1 MAVGQP
7 QVLSELTLP
16 VNGTV
21 GGRAPSCGGCSRRE
35 SALTSHMHL
44 EKFVAA
50 VDGIGRVQSALL
62 FLIMCFMIYVCVR
75 SLVGTP
81 CYRRYT
87 EVLLTLVYT
96 VLYMIASPV
105 AIMCNKV
112 LMKDYGF
119 GYPVMVSALGQTTTA
134 VCAYLVVRCTG
145 MSVENGRKVSWR
157 NLMLL
162 GAASALALVLGQ
174 YPYLYLTVAFIQML
188 KAFSP
193 AYMVF
198 FLAALQVERP
208 SRRVIACVLGLSV
221 CTAVASA
228 GEVNFNIIGV
238 SFMAAASCSDALRL
252 VVAQKLLRNMKLQ
265 PMEMLYFMS
274 PICILWMLPFALIG
288 EVPTAIRRDSFA
300 LVYQHPMLFIGAGF
314 SGFFV
319 NITGFL
325 IVKRTSSMTLKLLT
339 MTRNGGLVLAS
350 GLFFGETITALE
362 GVGYGGLMV
371 CFGLYTWVKASEAQA
386 AARARELDEAS
397 GEASALRKESGTE
410 LAGSGAISP
419 SEIETLT
426 DANADSDG
434 ERNRRPLR

>member
-62 FLIMCFMIYVCVR
+62 FLFMCFMIYVCVR

-198 FLAALQVERP
+198 FLAALQVGEHP
-208 SRRVIACVLGLSV
+208 SRLLGGVPPPSLRRSQW
-221 CTAVASA
+221 CAPHPPLCRSSA
-228 GEVNFNIIGV
+228 RR
-238 SFMAAASCSDALRL
+238 AASSRACSASRS
-252 VVAQKLLRNMKLQ
+252 ARR
-265 PMEMLYFMS
+265 S
-274 PICILWMLPFALIG
+274 P
-288 EVPTAIRRDSFA
+288 R
-300 LVYQHPMLFIGAGF
+300 
-314 SGFFV
+314 
-319 NITGFL
+319 
-325 IVKRTSSMTLKLLT
+325 
-339 MTRNGGLVLAS
+339 
-350 GLFFGETITALE
+350 
-362 GVGYGGLMV
+362 
-371 CFGLYTWVKASEAQA
+371 
-386 AARARELDEAS
+386 RARSAS
-397 GEASALRKESGTE
+397 TRAAF
-410 LAGSGAISP
+410 
-419 SEIETLT
+419 
-426 DANADSDG
+426 
-434 ERNRRPLR
+434 

>member
-1 MAVGQP
+1 MLALVLLCATVDASEHRHGRRRHTIQRSAGSRRLGSTVPSAHAAPPPGTPSRKGEPPTRRLAKRNMAVGQP

-198 FLAALQVERP
+198 FLAALQVGEHPSRLLGGVPPPSLRRSQWCAPHPPLCRSSARRAASSRACSASRSARP
-208 SRRVIACVLGLSV
+208 SPRRARS
-221 CTAVASA
+221 TS
-228 GEVNFNIIGV
+228 
-238 SFMAAASCSDALRL
+238 
-252 VVAQKLLRNMKLQ
+252 
-265 PMEMLYFMS
+265 
-274 PICILWMLPFALIG
+274 
-288 EVPTAIRRDSFA
+288 
-300 LVYQHPMLFIGAGF
+300 
-314 SGFFV
+314 
-319 NITGFL
+319 
-325 IVKRTSSMTLKLLT
+325 TSS
-339 MTRNGGLVLAS
+339 AS
-350 GLFFGETITALE
+350 RS
-362 GVGYGGLMV
+362 
-371 CFGLYTWVKASEAQA
+371 WRPP
-386 AARARELDEAS
+386 RART
-397 GEASALRKESGTE
+397 RC
-410 LAGSGAISP
+410 GSS
-419 SEIETLT
+419 S
-426 DANADSDG
+426 
-434 ERNRRPLR
+434 RRSCCAT